1 MYKRRVVP
9 KHYILSLLDQ
19 AVQRLNDKSS
29 NVVKYAIQLISTML
43 ENNLY
48 GPVVSS
54 YFILPF
60 CLLIFE

>member
-9 KHYILSLLDQ
+9 KQYVLSLLDQ

-48 GPVVSS
+48 GPMVSNHL
-54 YFILPF
+54 ILLF
-60 CLLIFE
+60 FWSLLK